1 MMQLLQQH
9 VKLAE
14 MADEL
19 AEDFELFDQSL
30 IVLTINRGDYEKVID
45 LICKVKDVKSKCNLI
60 AQYSYLLL
68 KHVPKLTIE
77 TLRQSAFEKVRKQ
90 DLIPAFQ
97 AMDDSYENLCLAA
110 DYVK

>member
-1 MMQLLQQH
+1 MTDLKEALLKFIQANKPDIHQETMMQLLQQH

-45 LICKVKDVKSKCNLI
+45 LIC
-60 AQYSYLLL
+60 
-68 KHVPKLTIE
+68 
-77 TLRQSAFEKVRKQ
+77 
-90 DLIPAFQ
+90 
-97 AMDDSYENLCLAA
+97 
-110 DYVK
+110 